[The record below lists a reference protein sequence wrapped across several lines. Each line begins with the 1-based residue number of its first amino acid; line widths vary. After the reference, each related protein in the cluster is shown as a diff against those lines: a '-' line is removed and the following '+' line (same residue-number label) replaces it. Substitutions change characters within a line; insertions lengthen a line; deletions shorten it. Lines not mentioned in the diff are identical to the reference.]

1 MKKLLKADEIKLFAV
16 GDSVAFDKENYEQLI
31 LAVSRSAAWVAE
43 ESATLTISHSSTEG
57 GNYVEFKGFTL
68 APVADEALQFQVNLV
83 GAEQFIKVVSEQNA
97 TPAILL
103 DAVAVLADSRDVDT
117 ADVEEL
123 PVPAV
128 VHDTLDV

>member
-16 GDSVAFDKENYEQLI
+16 SDDVAFDKENYEQLI

-43 ESATLTISHSSTEG
+43 ESATLTISHSSTLAG
-57 GNYVEFKGFTL
+57 TYVEFKEFTL
-68 APVADEALQFQVNLV
+68 APGADEALQFQVNLV